1 MEHVISYSPEF
12 DLKWQD
18 ILKLQAARH
27 PLGELNPTRLF
38 YYQFM
43 FTASVVRGGQAA
55 PRLCKSFSGSSLRV
69 RTLKD
74 TPKPADAVHAASGI
88 PTWMPKL
95 VFAAVDCAC
104 ARGTQLE

>member
-69 RTLKD
+69 RRAERHPETSRCRSCRFRHPYL
-74 TPKPADAVHAASGI
+74 DAE
-88 PTWMPKL
+88 TCL
-95 VFAAVDCAC
+95 R
-104 ARGTQLE
+104 RG